1 MLLFRTE
8 MALFSRLDLHAGILS
23 SEVQT
28 QVNGALEC
36 EIDVF
41 VFSGIEMGRENIVVI
56 AALRIAL
63 PNSA

>member
-8 MALFSRLDLHAGILS
+8 IALFSRLDLQAGILS

-28 QVNGALEC
+28 RVNGALEC

-41 VFSGIEMGRENIVVI
+41 VFSWIEMGRENIVVI
-56 AALRIAL
+56 AALKIAL

>member
-1 MLLFRTE
+1 MPLFRTE
-8 MALFSRLDLHAGILS
+8 VALFSRLDLQACILS
-23 SEVQT
+23 LEVQT
-28 QVNGALEC
+28 RVNGALEC

-56 AALRIAL
+56 AALKIAL